1 MIEYPHREM
10 GMRNRGESF
19 SMLYVA
25 LREFRI
31 GSEGLRMRL
40 DNATMHLLLTG
51 MLQGVFD
58 ATYDV
63 DSNVE
68 WKLTEEESL
77 EAEVQPCA

>member
-1 MIEYPHREM
+1 
-10 GMRNRGESF
+10 
-19 SMLYVA
+19 MLYVA
-25 LREFRI
+25 LREFKI